1 MIATP
6 GKKSHGLS
14 GSVRKYLGSAA
25 EPMVQ
30 SVPAAA
36 LTERS
41 YDRVAELYDRAY
53 TDIRVRAPEWRWVAD
68 RAAHA
73 RATIGRPL
81 RVLEIGCG
89 NGALLRALDDS
100 GVIDFGIG
108 ADNSA
113 GMLARARERSRD
125 RARLRF
131 IKVNGPALDVP
142 DDHVDVVISFLSFR
156 YLDWDPVMAE
166 IRRVLAPGGQLW
178 VVDMV
183 EHPVRMRELGV
194 LTRSAIAH
202 LRTRRVRPQFARDLA
217 ALTTHPDW
225 REMLR
230 HNPIRAQHEY
240 RWYFGSR
247 FPGAGLKTLTATMS
261 QRVVAFDSGPLPK
274 GRTSKLSYP

>member
-1 MIATP
+1 
-6 GKKSHGLS
+6 
-14 GSVRKYLGSAA
+14 
-25 EPMVQ
+25 
-30 SVPAAA
+30 
-36 LTERS
+36 
-41 YDRVAELYDRAY
+41 VAELYDRAY
-53 TDIRVRAPEWRWVAD
+53 TDIRVRAAEWRWVAD
-68 RAAHA
+68 RAARA
-73 RATIGRPL
+73 RADLGRPL

-89 NGALLRALDDS
+89 NGALLRELDDN

-108 ADNSA
+108 VDNSA
-113 GMLARARERSRD
+113 GQLNQARERSRD

-131 IKVNGPALDVP
+131 IKVSGPALDVP

-183 EHPVRMRELGV
+183 EHPVRLRELGV
-194 LTRSAIAH
+194 LVRSTLAH

-230 HNPIRAQHEY
+230 HNPIRAEHEY

-247 FPGAGLKTLTATMS
+247 FPGTGLKTLTATMS

-274 GRTSKLSYP
+274 GRTSPLSYP